1 MKWAEPGMPPGMID
15 AIVPT
20 LDPQHNG
27 ETASEPNGLLDHRFT
42 QHRREARVCRV
53 TRTSS

>member
-1 MKWAEPGMPPGMID
+1 LID

-27 ETASEPNGLLDHRFT
+27 ETASEPNELLDRRFM
-42 QHRREARVCRV
+42 QHRRDARVCRV
-53 TRTSS
+53 TSTTS